1 MISFSD
7 QPTAKNGNFYKI
19 KIFIKAWHLIVL
31 YMKNSDYD
39 DLLISNRLTNYKKGI
54 LMKKFILVILLLTIS
69 VLSFAQA
76 DSVSVNC
83 KPIVGPM
90 GGSIVTLKGDLDL
103 TDLDTGAKQVKG
115 ELTLII
121 SNAMDGVI
129 LSQTSE
135 FVGQYD
141 DVSGPYAIVG
151 TEIDGELV
159 SAYINF
165 YDEKLSYVEY
175 KGQPYRI
182 NCVNK

>member
-1 MISFSD
+1 MTSFSD